1 MLQQQKLQEKST
13 DIVLLFQKVV
23 EGLILSPLKNL
34 QTMYYRR
41 KRKKK

>member
-23 EGLILSPLKNL
+23 EGLILSSLKNL
-34 QTMYYRR
+34 QTMY
-41 KRKKK
+41 